1 MSASAVA
8 ITVEGALIAVL
19 VLFMIALLRSHAEIL
34 RRLVALEGGT
44 PAGTLAGA
52 ATATTTRRVSELAGQ
67 TLAGDAVKLSL
78 GPGSPRTLLAFLSS
92 GCAACEPLWA
102 DLHRGTP
109 TSPETRLV
117 VVTKG
122 PDRESVSRLTA
133 LAPPGREVVMSS
145 AAFVDFEVPVT
156 PHFLLVDASG
166 RIAGRGSATSWR
178 QILTL
183 LDDADRD
190 HRAAADSASRAARA
204 DEALAASGVTAG
216 HQSLYPSRRPEAAG
230 GPAEPTP

>member
-1 MSASAVA
+1 MSASVVA
-8 ITVEGALIAVL
+8 IAIEGALIAVL
-19 VLFMIALLRSHAEIL
+19 VLFVVALLRSHAEIL

-44 PAGTLAGA
+44 PPAPPRGA
-52 ATATTTRRVSELAGQ
+52 PATARRVPELAGR
-67 TLAGDAVKLSL
+67 TLTGDAVKLAL

-102 DLHRGTP
+102 DLHGG
-109 TSPETRLV
+109 SPMPSDTRLV

-133 LAPPGREVVMSS
+133 LAPAGQEVVMST
-145 AAFVDFEVPVT
+145 AAFIDFEVPVT
-156 PHFLLVDASG
+156 PHFLLVDAG
-166 RIAGRGSATSWR
+166 GAIAGRGSAVSWQ

-204 DEALAASGVTAG
+204 DEALAAAGVTAG
-216 HQSLYPSRRPEAAG
+216 HQSLYPSQRPGDRG
-230 GPAEPTP
+230 GAPEVAP